1 MAVTTRYESRDVAV
15 HAEGLRKR
23 YRLGQHRSLQQTV
36 KRLLPGPSA
45 PPTFEALA
53 GIDLV
58 CHRGEA
64 IGFVGING
72 SGKSTFLQILAGS
85 VLPTSGQMR
94 VRGRVLPLL
103 AVGQG
108 FHPELTGYEN
118 VTLFASALGFRRR
131 MIAERMEAVAAFAE
145 LGRHMETPVKRFSTG
160 MISRL
165 SFSVGMMFPADI
177 YIFDEVL
184 AVVDAEFQGRCLEE
198 IKRLHRSGRTVFFVS
213 HNRAQMAEIC
223 ERIIWLEH
231 GAVRDHGPA
240 PEVLD
245 AYEREHGP
253 TEHGPEGANRRVG
266 PARLRRRPR

>member
-1 MAVTTRYESRDVAV
+1 MTATASYPSREVAV
-15 HAEGLRKR
+15 RVDGLRKR

-36 KRLLPGPSA
+36 KRLLPGPSTR
-45 PPTFEALA
+45 PTFEALA
-53 GIDLV
+53 GVDLV

-64 IGFVGING
+64 LGIVGVNG
-72 SGKSTFLQILAGS
+72 SGKSTLLQILSGAT
-85 VLPTSGQMR
+85 LPTSGEMR

-131 MIAERMEAVAAFAE
+131 MIAERMDAVAAFAD
-145 LGRHMETPVKRFSTG
+145 LGPHMETPVKRFSTG

-184 AVVDAEFQGRCLEE
+184 AVVDAEFQGRCLAE
-198 IKRLHRSGRTVFFVS
+198 IKRLHQSGRTVLFVS
-213 HNRAQMAEIC
+213 HNRGQMAQIC
-223 ERIIWLEH
+223 ERIIWLEK

-240 PEVLD
+240 FEVLD
-245 AYEREHGP
+245 AYEREHG
-253 TEHGPEGANRRVG
+253 TVEGRGDRPG
-266 PARLRRRPR
+266 RFIGRRRYRAK

>member
-1 MAVTTRYESRDVAV
+1 MAATAEYSSPDVAV
-15 HAEGLRKR
+15 RVEGLRKR
-23 YRLGQHRSLQQTV
+23 YRLGQHRSLQQTIR
-36 KRLLPGPSA
+36 RLVPGRTA
-45 PPTFEALA
+45 PATFEALA
-53 GIDLV
+53 GVDLV

-64 IGFVGING
+64 LGIVGVNG
-72 SGKSTFLQILAGS
+72 SGKSTLLQILSGAT
-85 VLPTSGQMR
+85 LPSDGQMR

-131 MIAERMEAVAAFAE
+131 MIAERMDAVAAFAD
-145 LGRHMETPVKRFSTG
+145 LGPHMETPVKRFSTG

-184 AVVDAEFQGRCLEE
+184 AVVDAEFQGRCLAE
-198 IKRLHRSGRTVFFVS
+198 IKRLHQSGRTIFFVS
-213 HNRAQMAEIC
+213 HNRGQMARIC
-223 ERIIWLEH
+223 ERIIWLEK

-240 PEVLD
+240 AAVLD
-245 AYEREHGP
+245 AYEREHG
-253 TEHGPEGANRRVG
+253 TAEGRRDRSG
-266 PARLRRRPR
+266 RFPGRARYRSE